1 MPEITH
7 NTYKAL
13 RDALGVSQ
21 RAVERELGWK
31 TGRLSVIE
39 RGLVPTDEERRQLLS
54 FLNRRITEETGN
66 Q

>member
-54 FLNRRITEETGN
+54 FLNQRITEETGN